1 MNKWRSLLVLVVVI
15 AVVGAVA
22 GYGVYNDRVAPYR
35 TVVVRVDDDREV
47 NMGYFVK
54 RLMASGGETLPMLS
68 TLSRE
73 EIILKVAPH
82 PPYNIVLSD
91 DDVEAFSRSVAQA
104 GGEPI
109 TDAEYREWLR
119 QQLNDTGFTET
130 EFRGLMRR
138 NLTMQRLNDF
148 LGEQIET
155 VAEQVLLQAIVVV
168 DSVTAQSV
176 VERLDAGEPFEDLA
190 REFNRGELQTSGGE
204 WGWFSRA
211 GLPPALVNLT
221 FDQLTVG
228 ERSSPVVLPQPEGN
242 QVFAIVRVADRAAA
256 RSLSDMALVSAK
268 ARALNRWYAKEQ
280 PLHRV
285 SFHGLNNAY
294 DSETDA
300 WVKWQIQRQKR
311 Q

>member
-22 GYGVYNDRVAPYR
+22 GYGIYNDRVAPYR
-35 TVVVRVDDDREV
+35 IVVVRVDDDREV

-104 GGEPI
+104 GGETI

-119 QQLNDTGFTET
+119 QQLNDTGFSET
-130 EFRGLMRR
+130 EFRGLMRL

-168 DSVTAQSV
+168 ESVTAQSV

-211 GLPPALVNLT
+211 ALSPALVNLT
-221 FDQLTVG
+221 FDQLAVG
-228 ERSSPVVLPQPEGN
+228 ERSGPVMLPQPEGN

-256 RSLSDMALVSAK
+256 RSLSDAALVSAK
-268 ARALNRWYAKEQ
+268 AQALNRWYAKEQ

-294 DSETDA
+294 DAETDA